1 MRRVYAT
8 IIVDFYG
15 DPKIGDCANAIEA
28 GLRTLPVVKGADTPV
43 VIFAGSKFD
52 PAMPDDARGIVVE
65 KEGKPS

>member
-15 DPKIGDCANAIEA
+15 DPKIGDCANVIEA
-28 GLRTLPVVKGADTPV
+28 ALRTAPIIKGADTPV

-52 PAMPDDARGIVVE
+52 PAMPDDSRGFVE
-65 KEGKPS
+65 PKEGKQ